1 MPAYAST
8 PHKIKEPNEALFD
21 GKAAM
26 RQRESTELVV
36 FCSQLHVTCEA
47 AWKVFFSASFNAVE
61 INFCSGPWPP
71 EYIFEFLVSH
81 NIYWPCFCAMHS
93 SDWIQLNNDQEF
105 AEPLSSQIKT
115 WGNIGTYAVCHYK
128 NPRCQFFLDL
138 NSIYNSCNRR
148 EAYLPMGPKESALSR
163 LSASALKT
171 PTHLRLPFL
180 PGFLGEKGVQLGQK
194 EKLGC
199 LNDIKWFL
207 LPYIGS
213 KIYRSIAMQTL

>member
-47 AWKVFFSASFNAVE
+47 AWPMVNGLPV
-61 INFCSGPWPP
+61 PP

-128 NPRCQFFLDL
+128 NPRLPIFLDL

-199 LNDIKWFL
+199 LNDIEWFL

-213 KIYRSIAMQTL
+213 KTYRSTATQTL